1 MEGWVS
7 MANTLAIH
15 TAPAFL
21 APTADITNQSQTSL
35 PHGLRILNI
44 EL

>member
-1 MEGWVS
+1 MEDWVS
-7 MANTLAIH
+7 VANTHAIH
-15 TAPAFL
+15 TAPALL

-35 PHGLRILNI
+35 PHGFRILNT